1 MKIFKTNVFDLELL
15 QEPIIDSLKKSGYTD
30 KRKIE
35 KIAVEC
41 VKQIRNELKKREGIN
56 ENRMSQERLFNVEV
70 YGMHLHGRI
79 QFLLIQ
85 SGEYN
90 IFQAIGYEI
99 GFDVL
104 SEGISLKCKHWDFFT
119 ELPKVFVY
127 WDTKDKKSKV
137 TVRDPE

>member
-1 MKIFKTNVFDLELL
+1 MKVFKKNIFDLELL

-30 KRKIE
+30 KGKIE
-35 KIAVEC
+35 KVADEC
-41 VKQIRNELKKREGIN
+41 VEQICNELKKREGVN
-56 ENRMSQERLFNVEV
+56 ENRMSQERLFNVAV

-85 SGEYN
+85 SGNYN

-99 GFDVL
+99 VFNVI
-104 SEGISLKCKHWDFFT
+104 SEGIFLKCKHWDFFT
-119 ELPKVFVY
+119 ELPKVLIY